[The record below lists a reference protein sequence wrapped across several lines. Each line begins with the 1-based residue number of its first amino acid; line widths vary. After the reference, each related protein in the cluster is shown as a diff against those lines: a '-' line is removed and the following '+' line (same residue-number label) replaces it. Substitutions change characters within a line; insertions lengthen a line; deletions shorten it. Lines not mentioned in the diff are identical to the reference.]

1 MKENIRYGDLNAS
14 IDEIRT
20 AARKSNVNAFA
31 DALPMRSM
39 TIVGSKGGQ
48 LSGGQK
54 QRISIARMH
63 LRKPKIMLLDEA
75 TSSLDKATEADIMSG
90 VWESVGKQTK
100 LIVAQRL
107 SSIRDADRIF
117 CMSEG

>member
-1 MKENIRYGDLNAS
+1 
-14 IDEIRT
+14 
-20 AARKSNVNAFA
+20 
-31 DALPMRSM
+31 
-39 TIVGSKGGQ
+39 
-48 LSGGQK
+48 
-54 QRISIARMH
+54 
-63 LRKPKIMLLDEA
+63 MLLDEA

-117 CMSEG
+117 CMSEGQIVEVGSHDELMEKQGIYYNLVVRQEESENIDTLDTTETEEIKL